1 MVCLSVALHDVC
13 LGLILGLQLAFKNGQ
28 MNTFGLGLLVMVYL
42 VFDLENIQ
50 AISVNEWK
58 AIMATANE
66 TINFTGKG

>member
-1 MVCLSVALHDVC
+1 MSVALRDVC

-42 VFDLENIQ
+42 VFDLENTR